1 MLRRAVLHV
10 RAAATRTRWR
20 YATAKTGTSR
30 CAPEVADPVR
40 DWEEPFEAFQY
51 DRSAWRL
58 FNPVTFALN
67 GWIAENPSVT
77 RTLHDV
83 IDGVCV

>member
-1 MLRRAVLHV
+1 
-10 RAAATRTRWR
+10 
-20 YATAKTGTSR
+20 
-30 CAPEVADPVR
+30 VR

-67 GWIAENPSVT
+67 GWIAENPGVT
-77 RTLHDV
+77 RALHDV